1 MNLSSTMFPFLWN
14 KSFIFSCLSVFFQ
27 QIIFTQKKKKQDD
40 GLKKCDNGIQRKK
53 VEDWIVN
60 SCFGLLKEQMLLL
73 ELHAQIPTFAS
84 LKASK
89 SA

>member
-1 MNLSSTMFPFLWN
+1 M
-14 KSFIFSCLSVFFQ
+14 FFQ
-27 QIIFTQKKKKQDD
+27 QIIFTQKEKKQDD
-40 GLKKCDNGIQRKK
+40 GIKKYDKNGIQRKK
-53 VEDWIVN
+53 AEDWIVN